1 MVGLRKARET
11 IDGAAAKV
19 VAAAADTKQSII
31 SLGVALALVA
41 VVAFTALVVAMKAR
55 RAQA

>member
-11 IDGAAAKV
+11 IDGAAQKV

-31 SLGVALALVA
+31 ALGFAIAVTAVIAFVALVIA
-41 VVAFTALVVAMKAR
+41 VKGRKAE
-55 RAQA
+55 A